1 MAGLSNANQIHD
13 AAVATIQGLGLTLG
27 SPPISVNVV
36 KRKVGTIEA
45 AVAATPTISVSCSR
59 QEGSSKEWDTG
70 GQYTRKAW
78 DYLVEIDMS
87 CAGNRDPVGGLPDYQ
102 SWRQVISRAFGD
114 TSQSYQVALT
124 GSDQLYNIAIEPGPV
139 IDRADY
145 RILYDES
152 KMTLR
157 FTTIEST
164 S

>member
-1 MAGLSNANQIHD
+1 VALLSNANSIHD

-27 SPPISVNVV
+27 TPPVAVNVV
-36 KRKVGTIEA
+36 KRKVGTIEP

-59 QEGSSKEWDTG
+59 QEGTSKLWDTG
-70 GQYTRKAW
+70 GNTRKW
-78 DYLVEIDMS
+78 WEYLVEIDMS
-87 CAGNRDPVGGLPDYQ
+87 AAGNRDPTGGLPDYQ

-114 TSQSYQVALT
+114 VLQTYQVLLT
-124 GSDQLYNIAIEPGPV
+124 GTDQLYDILIEPGPV

-152 KMTLR
+152 KMTLK
-157 FTTIEST
+157 FVTIEST